1 MDQEDDESGSF
12 SQISVGPGSMAP
24 KVLVGIVRVEKV
36 EGKTLYVMQL
46 YMVNTA
52 YQWTIK
58 RRYSEFLQVRDDL
71 EFFFLRSRVN
81 QCFGCRWFW
90 QSLQE
95 FEFPRK
101 HLLTSHDP
109 NTIQHRKHALDRFS
123 RLMCAHT
130 FSAVPKCVA
139 CSKTPFCRVR
149 DFFTRNA
156 VMTDAGSLRWLLKLL
171 VPETFAPISDP
182 SKSKIEFRRG
192 RGILR
197 VLQLEKPVHFTW
209 QEYDNSLRE
218 TRLQRRSTSIPSID
232 KSSVAVVDAGDD
244 EEKPATVQQ
253 QPEQADENDDE
264 ELDMTGVHLEVV
276 TTANAVRLRPLRK
289 QDASQAPASSA
300 EARSMWEP
308 WELNK
313 PTAAKEA

>member
-1 MDQEDDESGSF
+1 MDVEDDESGSF

-24 KVLVGIVRVEKV
+24 KVLVGIVRVEKE

-109 NTIQHRKHALDRFS
+109 STIQHRKYALDRFS

-130 FSAVPKCVA
+130 FSAIPKCVA

-156 VMTDAGSLRWLLKLL
+156 VMADSGALRWLLKLL

-197 VLQLEKPVHFTW
+197 VLQLEKPVHLTW
-209 QEYDNSLRE
+209 QEYDNSLRQ
-218 TRLQRRSTSIPSID
+218 TRLQRRS
-232 KSSVAVVDAGDD
+232 SSVPLLEKAESIAGGDE
-244 EEKPATVQQ
+244 EEKPLSVP
-253 QPEQADENDDE
+253 QPEQDDDNDDD

-276 TTANAVRLRPLRK
+276 TTANAIRLRPLRK
-289 QDASQAPASSA
+289 QDGAQSPPPCA
-300 EARSMWEP
+300 EPRSLWEP
-308 WELNK
+308 WELDTPK